1 MPPLELSI
9 RHTMI
14 AVICAMAVSCVRA
27 ELLKVSP
34 FLGPQSAA
42 NTPTQNAPLEY
53 RGSMAIGEVLEFR
66 VVDPARKVGTWLKV
80 GEQDANLD
88 VTLKEHNDT
97 QDTITVEHAGQ
108 TSTLQLKMPKVV
120 SSGAMPAPP
129 VMPLAPTAPNVSPA
143 VIQTVV
149 PNPTPQQEQ
158 ERLQA
163 VAAEV
168 ARRRALR
175 EQAIRQAE
183 TQGQG
188 GAPQMPMPPPVNASR
203 ADLMQAQQL
212 MQQQQQRR

>member
-1 MPPLELSI
+1 MLPLPLFT
-9 RHTMI
+9 RRLL
-14 AVICAMAVSCVRA
+14 AALACAFALASAHA

-34 FLGPQSAA
+34 FLGPQTAA
-42 NTPTQNAPLEY
+42 NAATQNAPLEY
-53 RGSMAIGEVLEFR
+53 RGSMAIGDVTQFR
-66 VVDPARKVGTWLKV
+66 VVDPSHKVGTWLKV
-80 GEQDANLD
+80 GEHDANLD

-97 QDTITVEHAGQ
+97 QDTITVDHGGQ
-108 TSTLQLKMPKVV
+108 TMTLQLKTAKVV
-120 SSGAMPAPP
+120 SSGTMPGPIGPP
-129 VMPLAPTAPNVSPA
+129 PPSPITGVSPA

-175 EQAIRQAE
+175 EQAMQQVQAQ

-188 GAPQMPMPPPVNASR
+188 QMPPANASR
-203 ADLMQAQQL
+203 ADIMRAEELMR
-212 MQQQQQRR
+212 QQRR

>member
-1 MPPLELSI
+1 MSYLPLPVRRSL
-9 RHTMI
+9 
-14 AVICAMAVSCVRA
+14 AAASCVLALASARA

-42 NTPTQNAPLEY
+42 TAPTQNAPLEY
-53 RGSMAIGEVLEFR
+53 RGSMAIGDVEQFR
-66 VVDPARKVGTWLKV
+66 VVDPSRKVGTWLKV
-80 GEQDANLD
+80 GEHDANLD
-88 VTLKEHNDT
+88 VTLKEHDET
-97 QDTITVEHAGQ
+97 HDTIAVEHGGQ
-108 TSTLQLKMPKVV
+108 SMTLQLKTAKVV
-120 SSGAMPAPP
+120 SSGMLPSPMLPMPPP
-129 VMPLAPTAPNVSPA
+129 ATNVSPA

-175 EQAIRQAE
+175 EQAIQQA
-183 TQGQG
+183 QARAAGQLP
-188 GAPQMPMPPPVNASR
+188 APPVNASR

-212 MQQQQQRR
+212 MQQQQQRRR